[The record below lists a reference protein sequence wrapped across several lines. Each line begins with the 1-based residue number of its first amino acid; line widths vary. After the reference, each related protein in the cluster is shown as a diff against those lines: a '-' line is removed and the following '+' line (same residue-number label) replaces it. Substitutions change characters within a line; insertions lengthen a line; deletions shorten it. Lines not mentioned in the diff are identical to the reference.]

1 MRTEDITYE
10 RVSQIAKRFNI
21 DRTTVYRKL
30 ELMREKGV
38 YNKIVIE
45 LSPKA
50 RRINVVGFE
59 AFMKGCY
66 LSYLKG

>member
-1 MRTEDITYE
+1 MRKEEIVYE
-10 RVSQIAKRFNI
+10 KVSQIAKRFNI

-38 YNKIVIE
+38 YNKVVIE

-59 AFMKGCY
+59 EFLKGSY